1 MAEINT
7 QAQAL
12 AGLKDLHLPP
22 AIAWWPPAPG
32 WFILLGLILLIGLIY
47 AAYKYW
53 RWRRLYFQRQALL
66 QLSELK
72 QQYLNQEKN
81 SLERV
86 SILLRRL
93 SLYYYPRLQV
103 AGLVGEAWLKFLDE
117 TGRTDQF
124 SQGIGQHLLTAPY
137 QALCAEDISV
147 LFDLLEQWV
156 KAADQ
161 EYQSC

>member
-1 MAEINT
+1 VAEINT

-47 AAYKYW
+47 AIYKYR

-72 QQYLNQEKN
+72 EQYLNQVEN

-93 SLYYYPRLQV
+93 SLYCYPRLQV

-137 QALCAEDISV
+137 QALCAEDVIT
-147 LFDLLEQWV
+147 LFDLVEQWI
-156 KAADQ
+156 KMADRAKKL
-161 EYQSC
+161 C